1 MYNSMV
7 LRGTAE
13 TNKVLR
19 NTFILL
25 ALTLLPTIFGVWAGL
40 EMGLPEMMHG
50 SPWISL
56 GLFLVVAFAL
66 IFGIHATATTA
77 LAIPILFLFTA
88 VMGGSL
94 SGIISIALGKA
105 NGVGLISAAF
115 AGTAAILIGCGTY
128 AATTKRDFS
137 SMGGFLFGALL
148 AVIAVGVSNMFFQ
161 LGWLSLILAVVTLVL
176 FSVYLIYDVQR
187 VVNGGESNYIL
198 ATVSIYLDLINIFS
212 SLLQI
217 LLSLGGDD

>member
-7 LRGTAE
+7 LRGTAQ

-25 ALTLLPTIFGVWAGL
+25 ATTLIPTIFGVWGGIALGV
-40 EMGLPEMMHG
+40 PEMMAS
-50 SPWISL
+50 SPWLSL
-56 GLFLVVAFAL
+56 GAFLLVAFVL
-66 IFGIHATATTA
+66 IFGISAMANSA
-77 LAIPILFLFTA
+77 MAIPVLYLFTL

-94 SGIISIALGKA
+94 SGIVSIALGKA
-105 NGVGLISAAF
+105 NGVGLLTAAF
-115 AGTAAILIGCGTY
+115 AGTAAILVGCGTY

-148 AVIAVGVSNMFFQ
+148 AVIVVGISNMFFQ
-161 LGWLSLILAVVTLVL
+161 IGLLSLILAVVTLVL
-176 FSVYLIYDVQR
+176 FSLYLVYDVQQ

-198 ATVSIYLDLINIFS
+198 ATVAIYLGMVNIFS